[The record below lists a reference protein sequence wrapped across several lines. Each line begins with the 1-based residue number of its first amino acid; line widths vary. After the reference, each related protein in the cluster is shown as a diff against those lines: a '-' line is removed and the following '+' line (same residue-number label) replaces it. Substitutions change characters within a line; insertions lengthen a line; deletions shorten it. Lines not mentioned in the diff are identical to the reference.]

1 MNCADRFTADH
12 LIADRFSADRLI
24 ADRECSIV
32 FCMAF
37 ARRPRSTWQLRT
49 RALSLGE
56 RTLIMGVLNV
66 TPDSFSDGGQFLEPD
81 AAVQHAL
88 SMLDQGAD
96 LIDIGGESTR
106 PGSTPL
112 TSQQEQQRVLPVI
125 EALFRKRPGA
135 LLSIDTYQAAT
146 ARAAVS
152 AGCAI
157 VNDVSGF
164 QWDPEM
170 ARACA
175 ELHCG
180 VVLMHTRGRPGEWR
194 TQPRL
199 AQEDVVPLV
208 RSGLAESLETAI
220 AAGIDR
226 ERIVLDPGFGF
237 GKAFD
242 NNYPLLAHLDEL
254 LSLGQPLLAGV
265 SRKSFLARTLSEIGA
280 KGAGGSGRAAEI
292 PVGDRGHATLAATTA
307 AILAGASIVRVHD
320 VRPAVE
326 AASIADAILSAL

>member
-1 MNCADRFTADH
+1 
-12 LIADRFSADRLI
+12 
-24 ADRECSIV
+24 
-32 FCMAF
+32 MAF

-49 RALSLGE
+49 RSLALGE

-112 TSQQEQQRVLPVI
+112 TSQQEQDRVLPVV
-125 EALFRKRPGA
+125 EALLRERPQSV
-135 LLSIDTYQAAT
+135 LSIDTYQAAT

-175 ELHCG
+175 QLQCG

-199 AQEDVVPLV
+199 PQQEVVPLV
-208 RSGLAESLETAI
+208 RSGLAQSLETGV

-226 ERIVLDPGFGF
+226 ARIVLDPGFGF

-280 KGAGGSGRAAEI
+280 KGAGRAAEI
-292 PVGDRGHATLAATTA
+292 PVSGPGHATLAATTA
-307 AILAGASIVRVHD
+307 AILGGASIVRVHD

>member
-1 MNCADRFTADH
+1 
-12 LIADRFSADRLI
+12 
-24 ADRECSIV
+24 
-32 FCMAF
+32 MAF

-49 RALSLGE
+49 RAVSLGE
-56 RTLIMGVLNV
+56 RTLVMGVLNV
-66 TPDSFSDGGQFLEPD
+66 TPDSFSDGGHFLDAD
-81 AAVQHAL
+81 AAVAYTL

-112 TSQQEQQRVLPVI
+112 TSQQEQDRVLPVI
-125 EALFRKRPGA
+125 EALLRERPGTV
-135 LLSIDTYQAAT
+135 LSIDTYQAAT
-146 ARAAVS
+146 ARTSVA
-152 AGCAI
+152 AGCEI

-164 QWDPEM
+164 RWDPEM
-170 ARACA
+170 APTCA
-175 ELHCG
+175 DLKGG

-199 AQEDVVPLV
+199 AQNQVVPLV
-208 RSGLAESLETAI
+208 RSGLAESLETAV

-226 ERIVLDPGFGF
+226 TRIVLDPGFGF

-242 NNYPLLAHLDEL
+242 NNYPLLAHFDEL

-280 KGAGGSGRAAEI
+280 EN
-292 PVGDRGHATLAATTA
+292 PVSDRGHATLAATTA
-307 AILAGASIVRVHD
+307 AILGGASMVRVHD

-326 AASIADAILSAL
+326 AARIADAILSAL